1 MEKAQRVLAQVQG
14 DLGRKK
20 ADLTLLEGQLR
31 ASEEAQRK
39 ARDDCRVRE
48 QGCPSHEFLLL
59 AGWRHRMPTNFYCSV
74 CHLRYKHVIYI
85 VTIPSRRTSKLFSSD
100 VSSPALKM
108 CGGGGDTK

>member
-39 ARDDCRVRE
+39 ARDD
-48 QGCPSHEFLLL
+48 
-59 AGWRHRMPTNFYCSV
+59 AG
-74 CHLRYKHVIYI
+74 
-85 VTIPSRRTSKLFSSD
+85 
-100 VSSPALKM
+100 
-108 CGGGGDTK
+108 